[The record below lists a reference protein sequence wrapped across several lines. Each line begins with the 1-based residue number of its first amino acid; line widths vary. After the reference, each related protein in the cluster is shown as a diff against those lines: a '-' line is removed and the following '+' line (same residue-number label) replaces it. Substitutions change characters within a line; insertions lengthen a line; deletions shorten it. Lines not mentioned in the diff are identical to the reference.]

1 VKITTRTL
9 ITFLVVTTVEV
20 LSLVIATT
28 AKAAPLPVAP
38 TNTSQQLSAPLTVDL
53 LPSTIKLAPTELPLE
68 ATTTELAPVEPT
80 TPQPLAPLN
89 VDPLPS
95 TTELAPVEL
104 PAETT
109 NEVAPTPTTNSPSLK
124 PLPTPQPTKQPTAEV
139 TNKVPEAIAPLTVKI
154 LTPTNSSIL
163 KSAATSVV
171 LQYAEGSKIE
181 LKINGVSVDPSLI
194 GRTEVDS
201 KSKIVTQTWYGVIF
215 NPGNN
220 TLTARATRDGKAGEI
235 ATVKLQVR
243 GLATQIKLQTTEAR
257 IPADGRST
265 ATIQGELQDAQGNRS
280 EQDAIVT
287 LVASAGEFVGA
298 DAKPD
303 SDGFQVK
310 AEKGQFTAQLRSV
323 LQAQT
328 VRIAA
333 RITNI
338 EVFTQIQFDTSLRPS
353 LVTGVIDLRLGK
365 KGTDYYSSF
374 RDFLPPD
381 GDNKTQLDF
390 HSAVFATGRVGD
402 WLFTGAYNSDHTLNE
417 DCNGNSRL
425 FRDSNDCTEKY
436 PVYGDTSTV
445 ETTTPSQDSLYLR
458 IERNSRIL
466 GAEPD
471 FAMWGDYDTQE
482 FSRSSQEYTA
492 FNRKLHGF
500 KANYNLGDLQVTGF
514 YGNNVEG
521 FQRDTLA
528 PDGTSGYY
536 FLSRRLLIPG
546 SESVFIEV
554 EELNRPGTVLKRE
567 QLSRG
572 PDYEI
577 DYDRGTLIFRQAVL
591 RTDVDAEGRILV
603 RRIVAT
609 YQYESSDGTSSIYG
623 GRVQYHLARELGR
636 ESWIGATYLTENLG
650 VRDFELYGADAR
662 FAIGDKG
669 FLIAEYAHSTNE
681 SDVTGK
687 VSGSAYRIEAEGEIA
702 KNILARAFYR
712 SADAGFAN
720 DTTISFVPG
729 QTRYGANVTARV
741 SDKTN
746 LRFQYDREKNF
757 GIAPQPL
764 NTFED
769 LLNPG
774 FVAIPGSAVDNSLT
788 TISAGVQQRIGK
800 ADLTVDWIRRTR
812 TDRIPEEDLS
822 TTSDQ
827 LRSRLNLPLTNTLS
841 FIAQNELTFS
851 NEVDAVYPDRTLFGL
866 SWKALPGINIALSQQ
881 FFTRGQYSGNSITS
895 LDVNGEHKFGTDTT
909 VTGRYSMYS
918 GGDGLGGTGAIG
930 IKQGWTIAPGL
941 KANFAYEHV
950 FGDFFGKTAA
960 GTQFA
965 QPFAPGQS
973 ASSIGVDGGDSYS
986 VGLDYN
992 DNPNWQANARY
1003 EHRNSSGGSNTV
1015 ISSSVTG
1022 KITPSITALARY
1034 QQANSSNQTLSGL
1047 GTTRDLKLGLAYRDI
1062 HSDKFNALL
1071 RYEYRKNPSTTPE
1084 TILFGNGTGSED
1096 HTFAVEAIYAPSWRW
1111 EFYGKYALR
1120 SSTSYLADDLVG
1132 TSIINLAQARATYRL
1147 GYKWDVVGEARWIN
1161 QPSAGYSE
1169 TGLVLET
1176 GYYLT
1181 PNLRLAGGYVFG
1193 NVKDDGFSGSRSSSG
1208 PYLGLT
1214 VKLNELFDGFGLQKV
1229 APPQQ
1234 QESRTTPLAQRLTQ
1248 DRNEIA
1254 SWDSNYEVLAN
1265 ELEFSGE
1272 EVDIDLQIS
1281 QLAFKVKQLL
1291 TSYQNVNSSTMPD
1304 LSTNIQVERLD
1315 KPTLPLLLRGEKL

>member
-1 VKITTRTL
+1 MKLTTNTL
-9 ITFLVVTTVEV
+9 ITFLVVATVEA
-20 LSLVIATT
+20 LGLVIATT
-28 AKAAPLPVAP
+28 AKAAPLVAD
-38 TNTSQQLSAPLTVDL
+38 TNNTSEPQNVLPAPSKELTSAKLKALLSQSKTPVSQI
-53 LPSTIKLAPTELPLE
+53 LPSTPPTDAPNT
-68 ATTTELAPVEPT
+68 APSPN
-80 TPQPLAPLN
+80 PQ
-89 VDPLPS
+89 
-95 TTELAPVEL
+95 
-104 PAETT
+104 T
-109 NEVAPTPTTNSPSLK
+109 NE
-124 PLPTPQPTKQPTAEV
+124 QPEAEV
-139 TNKVPEAIAPLTVKI
+139 ISPEAPRAIAPLDVKI
-154 LTPTNSSIL
+154 LTPTDTTVLDI
-163 KSAATSVV
+163 AATSVI
-171 LQYAEGSKIE
+171 LQYTEGSSVE
-181 LKINGVSVDPSLI
+181 LKVNGARVDPSAI
-194 GRTEVDS
+194 GRTETDN
-201 KSKIVTQTWYGVIF
+201 KSKIVTQTWYGVVF
-215 NPGNN
+215 QPGNN
-220 TLTARATRDGKAGEI
+220 TLTAQATRDGKSGEI

-243 GLATQIKLQTTEAR
+243 GTATQIKLQTTEAR

-265 ATIQGELQDAQGNRS
+265 ATITGELQDAQGNRS
-280 EQDAIVT
+280 TQDAIVT

-298 DAKPD
+298 DAD
-303 SDGFQVK
+303 RDRDGFQVK

-333 RITNI
+333 LATNL
-338 EVFTQIQFDTSLRPS
+338 EAYTQIQFETNLRPS

-381 GDNKTQLDF
+381 ENNNTQLDF
-390 HSAVFATGRVGD
+390 HSAVFATGKIGD
-402 WLFTGAYNSDHTLNE
+402 WLFTGAYNSDRTLNE

-425 FRDSNDCTEKY
+425 FRDINDCTEKY
-436 PVYGDTSTV
+436 PVYGDNSTV

-458 IERNSRIL
+458 IERNSRIS

-471 FAMWGDYDTQE
+471 FAMWGDYDTRE

-500 KANYNLGDLQVTGF
+500 KANYNLGNLQVTGF
-514 YGNNVEG
+514 YGNNVDG
-521 FQRDTLA
+521 FQRDTIA

-554 EELNRPGTVLKRE
+554 EELNRPGTVLQRD

-572 PDYEI
+572 ADYEI

-591 RTDVDAEGRILV
+591 RTAVDAEGRVLV

-609 YQYESSDGTSSIYG
+609 YQYESHDGTSNIYG
-623 GRVQYHLARELGR
+623 GRVQYNIARELGR
-636 ESWIGATYLTENLG
+636 ESWIGATYLTENQG

-662 FAIGDKG
+662 FAIGSKG
-669 FLIAEYAHSTNE
+669 FLIAEYAHSTNQ
-681 SDVTGK
+681 SDVMGK

-702 KNILARAFYR
+702 KGIQARAFYR

-720 DTTISFVPG
+720 DATISFVPG
-729 QTRYGANVTARV
+729 QTRYGANITAKVSETTNVRV
-741 SDKTN
+741 
-746 LRFQYDREKNF
+746 QYDHEKNF
-757 GIAPQPL
+757 GVAPQPL
-764 NTFED
+764 NTLED

-774 FVAIPGSAVDNSLT
+774 FSAIPGSKVDNSLT

-800 ADLTVDWIRRTR
+800 ADLTVDWIHRDR

-822 TTSDQ
+822 STSDQ
-827 LRSRLNLPLTNTLS
+827 LRSRLNLPLTDTLT

-851 NEVDAVYPDRTLFGL
+851 NDVDAVYPDRTLFGL
-866 SWKALPGINIALSQQ
+866 SWKALPGVNVSLSQQ
-881 FFTRGQYSGNSITS
+881 FFTRGQYAGNSITS
-895 LDVNGEHKFGTDTT
+895 LDISGEHKFGSDTIL
-909 VTGRYSMYS
+909 TGRYSMY
-918 GGDGLGGTGAIG
+918 GGGSDGLSSSGAIG

-941 KANFAYEHV
+941 RANFAYEHV

-973 ASSIGVDGGDSYS
+973 ASSIGVDSGDSYS
-986 VGLDYN
+986 VGLDYT
-992 DNPNWQANARY
+992 DNPNFQANARY

-1015 ISSSVTG
+1015 ISASATG
-1022 KITPSITALARY
+1022 KFSPSLTALVRY
-1034 QQANSSNQTLSGL
+1034 QQASSSNQTLEGL
-1047 GTTRDLKLGLAYRDI
+1047 GTTRDLKIGLAYRDI

-1071 RYEYRKNPSTTPE
+1071 RYEYRKNPATTPE
-1084 TILFGNGTGSED
+1084 TILIGSGTGSED
-1096 HTFAVEAIYAPSWRW
+1096 HTFALEAIYAPSWQW

-1132 TSIINLAQARATYRL
+1132 TSTINLAQLRATYRP
-1147 GYKWDVVGEARWIN
+1147 GYKWDVVGEARWIG

-1169 TGLVLET
+1169 TGFVLEA

-1193 NVKDDGFSGSRSSSG
+1193 NVDDDGFSGSRSSSG

-1234 QESRTTPLAQRLTQ
+1234 QESQTISLAQRLTQ
-1248 DRNEIA
+1248 ADNAKPCVRACAIALWERNSDTVTE
-1254 SWDSNYEVLAN
+1254 

-1272 EVDIDLQIS
+1272 ELALDLQIS
-1281 QLAFKVKQLL
+1281 QLAAKVKQLL
-1291 TSYQNVNSSTMPD
+1291 TSYQEVTSSQQLATTPD
-1304 LSTNIQVERLD
+1304 RALVTQVQRLD
-1315 KPTLPLLLRGEKL
+1315 KPTLPTLLRGEKL

>member
-1 VKITTRTL
+1 MKRTTNTL
-9 ITFLVVTTVEV
+9 ITFLVLATVEA

-28 AKAAPLPVAP
+28 AKSAPLPVAQNNQ
-38 TNTSQQLSAPLTVDL
+38 TEQQKISPASPSDELL
-53 LPSTIKLAPTELPLE
+53 LPFSTELAPAKPI
-68 ATTTELAPVEPT
+68 TELAPVEPI
-80 TPQPLAPLN
+80 
-89 VDPLPS
+89 
-95 TTELAPVEL
+95 ELAPVEPIEL
-104 PAETT
+104 APVEPIELAPVEPITEPEPNPLPPPAEPLNTI
-109 NEVAPTPTTNSPSLK
+109 APESSGNTQTP
-124 PLPTPQPTKQPTAEV
+124 PT
-139 TNKVPEAIAPLTVKI
+139 EAISEPETQKVLSALEVRI
-154 LTPTNSSIL
+154 LTPKNASVL
-163 KSAATSVV
+163 NNPATSVI
-171 LQYAEGSKIE
+171 LQYLEGSKVE
-181 LKINGVSVDPSLI
+181 LKINGVNVDPNFI
-194 GRTEVDS
+194 GRTEIDS
-201 KSKIVTQTWYGVIF
+201 KSKIVTQTWYGIAF

-220 TLTARATRDGKAGEI
+220 TLTAQATRDGKSGEI

-243 GLATQIKLQTTEAR
+243 GTATQIKLQTTEAR

-265 ATIQGELQDAQGNRS
+265 ATIQGELQDAEGNRS
-280 EQDAIVT
+280 EQNAIVT
-287 LVASAGEFVGA
+287 LVASAGEFVGV
-298 DAKPD
+298 DANPD

-333 RITNI
+333 QTTNI
-338 EVFTQIQFDTSLRPS
+338 EVFTQVQFETNLRPS

-365 KGTDYYSSF
+365 RGTDYYSSF

-381 GDNKTQLDF
+381 GNNKTQLDF
-390 HSAVFATGRVGD
+390 RSAVFATGRIGD
-402 WLFTGAYNSDHTLNE
+402 WLFTGAYNSDRTLNE

-425 FRDSNDCTEKY
+425 FRDENDCTEKY
-436 PVYGDTSTV
+436 PVYGDNSTV
-445 ETTTPSQDSLYLR
+445 EATTPSQDSLYLR

-471 FAMWGDYDTQE
+471 FAMWGDYNTEE

-514 YGNNVEG
+514 YANNVEG
-521 FQRDTLA
+521 FQRDTIA

-536 FLSRRLLIPG
+536 FLSRRLLISG

-554 EELNRPGTVLKRE
+554 EELNRPGTVLQRQ

-577 DYDRGTLIFRQAVL
+577 DYDRGTLLFRQAVL
-591 RTDVDAEGRILV
+591 RTAVDEEGRILV
-603 RRIVAT
+603 RRIVTT
-609 YQYESSDGTSSIYG
+609 YQYESQDGTSSIYG

-636 ESWIGATYLTENLG
+636 ESWIGATYLTEHQG

-662 FAIGDKG
+662 FAIGPKG

-681 SDVTGK
+681 SDVMGK

-702 KNILARAFYR
+702 KNIQARAFYR
-712 SADAGFAN
+712 SADPGFAN
-720 DTTISFVPG
+720 DATISFVPG
-729 QTRYGANVTARV
+729 QTRYGADVTAKI
-741 SDKTN
+741 SDTTN
-746 LRFQYDREKNF
+746 LRVQYDREKNF
-757 GIAPQPL
+757 GIAPQVR
-764 NTFED
+764 NTLEE
-769 LLNPG
+769 LLTPG
-774 FVAIPGSAVDNSLT
+774 IRATPGSAVDNSLT

-800 ADLTVDWIRRTR
+800 ADLTVDWIHRDR
-812 TDRIPEEDLS
+812 TDRIPETDLNS
-822 TTSDQ
+822 TSDQ

-841 FIAQNELTFS
+841 FVAQNELTFS
-851 NEVDAVYPDRTLFGL
+851 SDVDAVYPDRTLFGL
-866 SWKALPGINIALSQQ
+866 SWKALPGVNISLSQQ

-895 LDVNGEHKFGTDTT
+895 LDVSGEHKFGSDTT
-909 VTGRYSMYS
+909 LTGRYSMYG
-918 GGDGLGGTGAIG
+918 GGDGLGGSGAIG

-986 VGLDYN
+986 VGLDYT
-992 DNPNWQANARY
+992 DNPNFQANARY

-1015 ISSSVTG
+1015 LSASATG

-1034 QQANSSNQTLSGL
+1034 QQANSSNQTLEGL
-1047 GTTRDLKLGLAYRDI
+1047 GTTRDLKIGLAYRDI
-1062 HSDKFNALL
+1062 NSDKFNALL
-1071 RYEYRKNPSTTPE
+1071 RYEYRKNPSTNPE
-1084 TILFGNGTGSED
+1084 TILFGSGTGSED
-1096 HTFAVEAIYAPSWRW
+1096 HTFALEGIYAPSWRW

-1132 TSIINLAQARATYRL
+1132 TSTINLTQLRATYRP
-1147 GYKWDVVGEARWIN
+1147 GYKWDVVGEARLIN

-1169 TGLVLET
+1169 TGFLLEA

-1181 PNLRLAGGYVFG
+1181 PNLRLAGGYAFG
-1193 NVKDDGFSGSRSSSG
+1193 NVDDDGFSGSRSASG

-1234 QESRTTPLAQRLTQ
+1234 QESQKTPLARKLTQ
-1248 DRNEIA
+1248 RENAIALWDRNN
-1254 SWDSNYEVLAN
+1254 DSKE
-1265 ELEFSGE
+1265 ELEFSGA

-1291 TSYQNVNSSTMPD
+1291 HSYQQVNSSPTPD
-1304 LSTNIQVERLD
+1304 LAISTQIQRLD

>member
-1 VKITTRTL
+1 MKLTKNTL
-9 ITFLVVTTVEV
+9 LTFLLVTTLEAI
-20 LSLVIATT
+20 SLVIATT
-28 AKAAPLPVAP
+28 DCAIPLPVTDTGIA
-38 TNTSQQLSAPLTVDL
+38 QQEV
-53 LPSTIKLAPTELPLE
+53 LPSALELAPTEPITPVDLREAPASQVAPITPIENPLAPAKPIQLE
-68 ATTTELAPVEPT
+68 APASQVAPITPIENSPT
-80 TPQPLAPLN
+80 TPTEVITEPE
-89 VDPLPS
+89 PS
-95 TTELAPVEL
+95 NA
-104 PAETT
+104 
-109 NEVAPTPTTNSPSLK
+109 NSPL
-124 PLPTPQPTKQPTAEV
+124 E
-139 TNKVPEAIAPLTVKI
+139 VKI
-154 LTPTNSSIL
+154 LTPTNSAVLDI
-163 KSAATSVV
+163 AATSVI
-171 LQYAEGSKIE
+171 LQYAEGSTVE
-181 LKINGVSVDPSLI
+181 LKVNGVSVDPSSI
-194 GRTEVDS
+194 GRTETDN
-201 KSKIVTQTWYGVIF
+201 KSKTVTQTWYGVVF
-215 NPGNN
+215 KPGDN
-220 TLTARATRDGKAGEI
+220 TITAQATREGKTGAI
-235 ATVKLQVR
+235 ATIKLQVR
-243 GLATQIKLQTTEAR
+243 GTATQIKLQTTEAR

-265 ATIQGELQDAQGNRS
+265 ATIEGQLLDAQGNRS
-280 EQDAIVT
+280 QQSVVVT

-298 DAKPD
+298 DADPD
-303 SDGFQVK
+303 RDGFQVK

-328 VRIAA
+328 VQIAA
-333 RITNI
+333 LTTNL
-338 EVFTQIQFDTSLRPS
+338 EAFAQIQFQTNLRPS
-353 LVTGVIDLRLGK
+353 LVTGVINVRIGK
-365 KGTDYYSSF
+365 KGTDYYRSF

-381 GDNKTQLDF
+381 GDNKTQIDIN
-390 HSAVFATGRVGD
+390 SAVFATGRVGN
-402 WLFTGAYNSDHTLNE
+402 WLFTGAYNSDRTLNE

-425 FRDSNDCTEKY
+425 FRDSNDCTERY
-436 PVYGDTSTV
+436 PVYGDSSTV
-445 ETTTPSQDSLYLR
+445 EATTPSQDSLYLR

-471 FAMWGDYDTQE
+471 FAMWGDYDTKE

-500 KANYNLGDLQVTGF
+500 KANYNLGNLQVTGF

-521 FQRDTLA
+521 FQRDTIA

-554 EELNRPGTVLKRE
+554 EELNRPGTVLQRD

-577 DYDRGTLIFRQAVL
+577 DYDRGTLIFRQPVL
-591 RTDVDAEGRILV
+591 RTAVDEEGRILV
-603 RRIVAT
+603 RRIVST
-609 YQYESSDGTSSIYG
+609 YQYESFDGTSSIYG
-623 GRVQYHLARELGR
+623 GRAQYNISRQLGL
-636 ESWIGATYLTENLG
+636 ESWIGATYLTEHQG

-662 FAIGDKG
+662 FAIGSKG

-681 SDVTGK
+681 SDVVGK

-702 KNILARAFYR
+702 KGIQARAFYR

-720 DTTISFVPG
+720 DATISFVPG
-729 QTRYGANVTARV
+729 QTRYGANITAKV
-741 SDKTN
+741 SDTTN

-764 NTFED
+764 NTLED
-769 LLNPG
+769 LLFPG
-774 FVAIPGSAVDNSLT
+774 ISAIPGSQVDNSLT

-800 ADLTVDWIRRTR
+800 ADLTVDWIHRDRS
-812 TDRIPEEDLS
+812 DRIPEEDLS
-822 TTSDQ
+822 STSDQ

-851 NEVDAVYPDRTLFGL
+851 SDVDAVYPDRTLFGL
-866 SWKALPGINIALSQQ
+866 SWKALPGINVSLSQQ
-881 FFTRGQYSGNSITS
+881 FFTRGQYAGNSITS

-909 VTGRYSMYS
+909 LTGRYSMYG
-918 GGDGLGGTGAIG
+918 GGDGLGSSGALG

-941 KANFAYEHV
+941 RANFAYEHI

-973 ASSIGVDGGDSYS
+973 ASSIGVEGGDSYS
-986 VGLDYN
+986 VGLDYT
-992 DNPNWQANARY
+992 DNPNFQANARY

-1015 ISSSVTG
+1015 ISASATG
-1022 KITPSITALARY
+1022 KISPSLTALARY
-1034 QQANSSNQTLSGL
+1034 QQANSSNQTLEGL
-1047 GTTRDLKLGLAYRDI
+1047 GTTRDFKIGVAYRDI
-1062 HSDKFNALL
+1062 NSDKFNALL

-1084 TILFGNGTGSED
+1084 TILIGSGTGSED
-1096 HTFAVEAIYAPSWRW
+1096 HTFALEAIYAPSWRW

-1132 TSIINLAQARATYRL
+1132 TSTINLAQLRATYRP
-1147 GYKWDVVGEARWIN
+1147 GYKWDVVGEARLIN
-1161 QPSAGYSE
+1161 QPSTGYRE
-1169 TGLVLET
+1169 TGFLLEA

-1193 NVKDDGFSGSRSSSG
+1193 NVDDDGFSGSRSSSG

-1229 APPQQ
+1229 PPPHQ
-1234 QESRTTPLAQRLTQ
+1234 QESQTISLARRLTQ
-1248 DRNEIA
+1248 ADNAIALWNRNLTPVAE
-1254 SWDSNYEVLAN
+1254 

-1272 EVDIDLQIS
+1272 KLALDLQIS
-1281 QLAFKVKQLL
+1281 QLASKFKQLL
-1291 TSYQNVNSSTMPD
+1291 TSYQEVTSPLQLVT
-1304 LSTNIQVERLD
+1304 TTTQVQRLD
-1315 KPTLPLLLRGEKL
+1315 KPLLPMLLKGEKL